1 MAGRSGTRIIASF
14 AEVAGET
21 VSAEANHF
29 SAAQIETFSSVQTRL
44 AEN

>member
-1 MAGRSGTRIIASF
+1 MAGRSGARVSASF

-21 VSAEANHF
+21 VGAETNDF
-29 SAAQIETFSSVQTRL
+29 TPAQIETFSSILTRL